1 MTCTQGFHAIGKF
14 SSYLYPLTVCP
25 YKRLT
30 STSKNSGE
38 YAYVDNCLDG
48 GAGCTGD
55 SATTGCRLCSIYG
68 GGQYPNWFPECPP
81 CICDVF
87 GIVDENSI
95 CKGPSAEDADR
106 VAARDA
112 REAARESDA
121 APVAASAAG
130 PATGPAAAPSPEESD
145 ETPAPEENDDT
156 PSSPEVPE
164 ETEEEH
170 EAEEEE
176 APITETP
183 ASPDGSDLP
192 PTIDPFPATCSFS
205 GSQYNPATDTCGS
218 GTHISQLTKV
228 DLGHGYWAYANAGG
242 HKLIPIEEGGS
253 AGSTVSSGSSLATIL
268 GACTDKDN
276 CRAIATDERQTSW
289 MKTSECMSPCF
300 RTYGNW
306 YMAFSDKSPG
316 PFNPDRAE
324 TEEEH
329 EAEEEEAPISETPAS
344 PDGSDLPPTIDPFP
358 ATCSFSGSQYNPA
371 TDTCGSGTHISQLTK
386 VDLGHGYWAYANAGG
401 HKLIPIEEG
410 GSAGSTVSSGSS
422 LATIL
427 GACTDKDNCRAIATD
442 ERQTSW
448 MKTSECMSPC
458 FRTYGN
464 WYMAFSDK
472 SPGPFNPDRPTPVRP
487 ADVCPSL
494 ASDPTGA
501 STAASTI
508 TDACLQA
515 TWKEAGCTE
524 LGTVYPRDGYSS
536 GVNGPNWWTQDD
548 GARTYAGIKSDMQSY
563 FTNPERKHL
572 CFGYPDVTTDC
583 PFLAHDLTD
592 ESVSASDVGL
602 ACLRATWQSMGC
614 TVSGTTWPQ
623 NTGGWWNDDNGA
635 GTYAGIKADM
645 RVYTNPDRE
654 TACYGPAAIDTE
666 MTKSEFTG
674 CSGRNELGVKSNEVT
689 AYECVTQCAANPE
702 CVSVEMKV
710 DSAGSPPELY
720 PHSTQKV
727 ALCYSSTSCTNH
739 KAEHE
744 PRAYEGYTMF
754 YRTPTSNLAGY
765 HVNHKINNS
774 CQNRNEIA
782 LYNGDRAVTLAQC
795 AAACDADDE
804 CVSIEIREETPENV
818 DPESSMLLGTCN
830 LSKTCD
836 RVQAAKEATDNEP
849 WYLYLKA

>member
-1 MTCTQGFHAIGKF
+1 M
-14 SSYLYPLTVCP
+14 P
-25 YKRLT
+25 
-30 STSKNSGE
+30 
-38 YAYVDNCLDG
+38 
-48 GAGCTGD
+48 
-55 SATTGCRLCSIYG
+55 
-68 GGQYPNWFPECPP
+68 
-81 CICDVF
+81 VF
-87 GIVDENSI
+87 
-95 CKGPSAEDADR
+95 
-106 VAARDA
+106 
-112 REAARESDA
+112 
-121 APVAASAAG
+121 
-130 PATGPAAAPSPEESD
+130 
-145 ETPAPEENDDT
+145 
-156 PSSPEVPE
+156 
-164 ETEEEH
+164 
-170 EAEEEE
+170 
-176 APITETP
+176 
-183 ASPDGSDLP
+183 
-192 PTIDPFPATCSFS
+192 
-205 GSQYNPATDTCGS
+205 
-218 GTHISQLTKV
+218 
-228 DLGHGYWAYANAGG
+228 
-242 HKLIPIEEGGS
+242 
-253 AGSTVSSGSSLATIL
+253 
-268 GACTDKDN
+268 
-276 CRAIATDERQTSW
+276 
-289 MKTSECMSPCF
+289 
-300 RTYGNW
+300 
-306 YMAFSDKSPG
+306 
-316 PFNPDRAE
+316 
-324 TEEEH
+324 
-329 EAEEEEAPISETPAS
+329 
-344 PDGSDLPPTIDPFP
+344 
-358 ATCSFSGSQYNPA
+358 
-371 TDTCGSGTHISQLTK
+371 
-386 VDLGHGYWAYANAGG
+386 
-401 HKLIPIEEG
+401 
-410 GSAGSTVSSGSS
+410 
-422 LATIL
+422 
-427 GACTDKDNCRAIATD
+427 
-442 ERQTSW
+442 
-448 MKTSECMSPC
+448 
-458 FRTYGN
+458 
-464 WYMAFSDK
+464 
-472 SPGPFNPDRPTPVRP
+472 
-487 ADVCPSL
+487 

-536 GVNGPNWWTQDD
+536 GVNGPNLWTQDD

-602 ACLRATWQSMGC
+602 ACLRATWQSVGC

-744 PRAYEGYTMF
+744 PHAYEGYTMF

-765 HVNHKINNS
+765 HVNHEINNS

>member
-1 MTCTQGFHAIGKF
+1 MGISALAAVAAVSSGVVPAPTDVLGISWSYADGRDPIITTDRGVLQGECDAVTCTQGFHAIGKF

-156 PSSPEVPE
+156 PAPEENDDTPSSPEVPE
-164 ETEEEH
+164 
-170 EAEEEE
+170 
-176 APITETP
+176 
-183 ASPDGSDLP
+183 
-192 PTIDPFPATCSFS
+192 
-205 GSQYNPATDTCGS
+205 
-218 GTHISQLTKV
+218 
-228 DLGHGYWAYANAGG
+228 
-242 HKLIPIEEGGS
+242 
-253 AGSTVSSGSSLATIL
+253 
-268 GACTDKDN
+268 
-276 CRAIATDERQTSW
+276 
-289 MKTSECMSPCF
+289 
-300 RTYGNW
+300 
-306 YMAFSDKSPG
+306 
-316 PFNPDRAE
+316 E

-602 ACLRATWQSMGC
+602 ACLRATWQSVGC

-765 HVNHKINNS
+765 HVNHEINNS

>member
-1 MTCTQGFHAIGKF
+1 MGISALAAVAAVSSGVVPAPTDVLGISWSYADGRDPIITTDRGVLQGECDAVTCTQGFHAIGKF

-106 VAARDA
+106 VAARAARIAARDA

-164 ETEEEH
+164 
-170 EAEEEE
+170 
-176 APITETP
+176 
-183 ASPDGSDLP
+183 
-192 PTIDPFPATCSFS
+192 
-205 GSQYNPATDTCGS
+205 
-218 GTHISQLTKV
+218 
-228 DLGHGYWAYANAGG
+228 
-242 HKLIPIEEGGS
+242 
-253 AGSTVSSGSSLATIL
+253 
-268 GACTDKDN
+268 
-276 CRAIATDERQTSW
+276 
-289 MKTSECMSPCF
+289 
-300 RTYGNW
+300 
-306 YMAFSDKSPG
+306 
-316 PFNPDRAE
+316 E

-602 ACLRATWQSMGC
+602 ACLRATWQSVGC

-744 PRAYEGYTMF
+744 PHAYEGYTMF

-765 HVNHKINNS
+765 HVNHEINNS

>member
-106 VAARDA
+106 VAARAARIAARDA

-164 ETEEEH
+164 
-170 EAEEEE
+170 
-176 APITETP
+176 
-183 ASPDGSDLP
+183 
-192 PTIDPFPATCSFS
+192 
-205 GSQYNPATDTCGS
+205 
-218 GTHISQLTKV
+218 
-228 DLGHGYWAYANAGG
+228 
-242 HKLIPIEEGGS
+242 
-253 AGSTVSSGSSLATIL
+253 
-268 GACTDKDN
+268 
-276 CRAIATDERQTSW
+276 
-289 MKTSECMSPCF
+289 
-300 RTYGNW
+300 
-306 YMAFSDKSPG
+306 
-316 PFNPDRAE
+316 E

-765 HVNHKINNS
+765 HVNHEINNS

>member
-1 MTCTQGFHAIGKF
+1 MGISALAAVAAVSSGVVPAPTDVLGISWSYADGRDPIITTDRGVLQGECDAVTCTQGFHAIGKF

-106 VAARDA
+106 VAARAARIAARDA

-164 ETEEEH
+164 
-170 EAEEEE
+170 
-176 APITETP
+176 
-183 ASPDGSDLP
+183 
-192 PTIDPFPATCSFS
+192 
-205 GSQYNPATDTCGS
+205 
-218 GTHISQLTKV
+218 
-228 DLGHGYWAYANAGG
+228 
-242 HKLIPIEEGGS
+242 
-253 AGSTVSSGSSLATIL
+253 
-268 GACTDKDN
+268 
-276 CRAIATDERQTSW
+276 
-289 MKTSECMSPCF
+289 
-300 RTYGNW
+300 
-306 YMAFSDKSPG
+306 
-316 PFNPDRAE
+316 E

>member
-1 MTCTQGFHAIGKF
+1 MGISALAAVAAVSSGVVPAPTDVLGISWSYADGRDPIITTDRGVLQGECDAVTCTQGFHAIGKF

-164 ETEEEH
+164 
-170 EAEEEE
+170 
-176 APITETP
+176 
-183 ASPDGSDLP
+183 
-192 PTIDPFPATCSFS
+192 
-205 GSQYNPATDTCGS
+205 
-218 GTHISQLTKV
+218 
-228 DLGHGYWAYANAGG
+228 
-242 HKLIPIEEGGS
+242 
-253 AGSTVSSGSSLATIL
+253 
-268 GACTDKDN
+268 
-276 CRAIATDERQTSW
+276 
-289 MKTSECMSPCF
+289 
-300 RTYGNW
+300 
-306 YMAFSDKSPG
+306 
-316 PFNPDRAE
+316 E

-765 HVNHKINNS
+765 HVNHEINNS

>member
-1 MTCTQGFHAIGKF
+1 MGISALAAVAAVSSGVVPAPTDVLGISWSYADGRDPIITTDRGVLQGECDAVTCTQGFHAIGKF

-106 VAARDA
+106 VAARAARIAARDA

-164 ETEEEH
+164 
-170 EAEEEE
+170 
-176 APITETP
+176 
-183 ASPDGSDLP
+183 
-192 PTIDPFPATCSFS
+192 
-205 GSQYNPATDTCGS
+205 
-218 GTHISQLTKV
+218 
-228 DLGHGYWAYANAGG
+228 
-242 HKLIPIEEGGS
+242 
-253 AGSTVSSGSSLATIL
+253 
-268 GACTDKDN
+268 
-276 CRAIATDERQTSW
+276 
-289 MKTSECMSPCF
+289 
-300 RTYGNW
+300 
-306 YMAFSDKSPG
+306 
-316 PFNPDRAE
+316 E

-602 ACLRATWQSMGC
+602 ACLRATWQSVGC

-765 HVNHKINNS
+765 HVNHEINNS